1 MFERDIIRQLS
12 AWKMDVNRKPLVI
25 HGARQVGKTWA
36 LKYFGKVYFED
47 VAYFSLDKDE
57 SGLCDIFKTTKDPR
71 RIIQQLSF
79 LHGKKINPQTTLL
92 ILDEIQECNEALNAL
107 KYFCE
112 EAPEYAVACAGSLL
126 GIYLNHIGNSF
137 PVGKVNHLSMYPL
150 TFTEFL
156 KTKVGDHEGGPAL
169 GVSQLLQSA
178 LGTVGGGVDALIG
191 LFHAHLLLQQLAQH
205 TEGQAGLGGGA
216 GLGNN
221 IDGEA
226 LALAQA
232 DDIVQVSGADAV
244 AAEVDLGAALQLVV
258 ELALHGL
265 HHGTG
270 AQIAAADA
278 GHDQHV
284 GILTDLFGS
293 CLDAGKL
300 FLVIITGQIHPAQ
313 EVVARAGLCF
323 QLLVGCFH
331 LGIDGC
337 IFLFVDKAGEVLRVQ
352 CNTHCIRTSKR
363 FAGHFALRGNY
374 LGISVPFPPGKVKVK
389 ILGFHTILIVFFCF
403 FIQICSGRQ
412 FLRAGPFS
420 LLCAEA
426 YVSVFQPV
434 RLPHSRLKAVPK
446 SIRGASA
453 AAFTSYSPSRVS
465 PWYTCTVPT
474 VWPFSTGASSCWGL

>member
-1 MFERDIIRQLS
+1 M
-12 AWKMDVNRKPLVI
+12 
-25 HGARQVGKTWA
+25 
-36 LKYFGKVYFED
+36 
-47 VAYFSLDKDE
+47 
-57 SGLCDIFKTTKDPR
+57 
-71 RIIQQLSF
+71 
-79 LHGKKINPQTTLL
+79 
-92 ILDEIQECNEALNAL
+92 
-107 KYFCE
+107 
-112 EAPEYAVACAGSLL
+112 
-126 GIYLNHIGNSF
+126 
-137 PVGKVNHLSMYPL
+137 
-150 TFTEFL
+150 
-156 KTKVGDHEGGPAL
+156 
-169 GVSQLLQSA
+169 
-178 LGTVGGGVDALIG
+178 
-191 LFHAHLLLQQLAQH
+191 
-205 TEGQAGLGGGA
+205 
-216 GLGNN
+216 
-221 IDGEA
+221 
-226 LALAQA
+226 
-232 DDIVQVSGADAV
+232 
-244 AAEVDLGAALQLVV
+244 

-313 EVVARAGLCF
+313 EVAAGAVLGL
-323 QLLVGCFH
+323 QLLVSCFH
-331 LGIDGC
+331 LGIDSC
-337 IFLFVDKAGEVLRVQ
+337 IFLFADKAGEVFRVQ
-352 CNTHCIRTSKR
+352 CNTHCIRTSKQ
-363 FAGHFALRGNY
+363 FAGHFALRGTS

-412 FLRAGPFS
+412 FLRTGLFS

-474 VWPFSTGASSCWGL
+474 V